1 MTPAQPDSARP
12 DSARPDPGSAS
23 PSTGDD
29 GAEAVRDDRL
39 PLSLN
44 LMGTAPV
51 GQLIELARQADQA
64 GYRRCWVYDEGL
76 ATRDVYVALAA
87 IATATDRIKLGPGVT
102 NPYVRHPAA
111 TATAI
116 ATLDELSGGRA
127 FLGLGAGGGLTLT
140 PLGIERQRP
149 LSTVA
154 AMIADLRALWAGE
167 RVTRDGGSYSFDGAR
182 LDYGRADIEIIIAGR
197 GPKMLDLGARAAD
210 GFYLGYIHK
219 SMLADAVA
227 ELRAGAIA
235 GGRPGPFTIT
245 YSTMLA
251 RTADDL
257 EAARAQ
263 LTFRLVDSPPE
274 VRELLGMTDD
284 QVAAVRAGLAEGGPS
299 AAARHIDPA
308 WVADFVIDATDG
320 GIGPRLQSL
329 LAAGDVDEFQLPVTD
344 IDTAPELIETVAATL
359 RR

>member
-1 MTPAQPDSARP
+1 MT
-12 DSARPDPGSAS
+12 
-23 PSTGDD
+23 
-29 GAEAVRDDRL
+29 DDRL

-51 GQLIELARQADQA
+51 GQLVELARLADEA

-87 IATATDRIKLGPGVT
+87 MASATSRIMLGPGVT

-127 FLGLGAGGGLTLT
+127 FLGLGAGGGLTLE
-140 PLGIERQRP
+140 PLGIDRRRP

-167 RVTRDGGSYSFDGAR
+167 RVTRHDGPYTFRGAH
-182 LDYGRADIEIIIAGR
+182 LDYGRPDIEIIIAGR
-197 GPKMLDLGARAAD
+197 GPKMLELGAAAAD
-210 GFYLGYIHK
+210 GFYLGYIHT

-227 ELRAGAIA
+227 ALRARTATGE
-235 GGRPGPFTIT
+235 RPRRFTIT
-245 YSTMLA
+245 YSTMVA
-251 RTADDL
+251 RTAADL

-274 VRELLGMTDD
+274 VRALLGMSDD
-284 QVAAVRAGLAEGGPS
+284 QVGAVKRSLADGGP
-299 AAARHIDPA
+299 AEAARHIDPA
-308 WVADFVIDATDG
+308 WVGDFVIDATDG
-320 GIGPRLQSL
+320 RIGPRLRSL
-329 LAAGDVDEFQLPVTD
+329 LDRDIDEFQLPVTD
-344 IDTAPELIETVAATL
+344 LETAPDLIRRVAATL
-359 RR
+359 RQPGSPPR

>member
-1 MTPAQPDSARP
+1 
-12 DSARPDPGSAS
+12 
-23 PSTGDD
+23 
-29 GAEAVRDDRL
+29 
-39 PLSLN
+39 
-44 LMGTAPV
+44 MGTAPV
-51 GQLIELARQADQA
+51 GQLVELARLADEV

-76 ATRDVYVALAA
+76 ATRDVYVTLAA
-87 IATATDRIKLGPGVT
+87 IATATDQILIGPGVT
-102 NPYVRHPAA
+102 NPYVRHPGA

-140 PLGIERQRP
+140 PLGIDRHRP

-154 AMIADLRALWAGE
+154 AMIADLRRLWAGE
-167 RVTRDGGSYSFDGAR
+167 RVTSDNGAYSLDGAR
-182 LDYGRADIEIIIAGR
+182 LGYGRDDIEIIIAGR

-219 SMLADAVA
+219 SLLADAVA
-227 ELRAGAIA
+227 ELRAGAAA

-251 RTADDL
+251 RTAADI
-257 EAARAQ
+257 EGARAQ

-274 VRELLGMTDD
+274 VRDLLGMTDD

-299 AAARHIDPA
+299 AAAEHIDPA
-308 WVADFVIDATDG
+308 WVGDFVIDATDG
-320 GIGPRLQSL
+320 DVGPRLRSL
-329 LAAGDVDEFQLPVTD
+329 LAEGDVDEFQLPVTD
-344 IDTAPELIETVAATL
+344 IDTAAALIENVAATI
-359 RR
+359 RS